1 MFFQV
6 WYSSCSEHIEEV
18 KEQLKDK
25 ALMEIEVLEHLK
37 SLKSEWKQSSGYDGA
52 SPGPHS

>member
-25 ALMEIEVLEHLK
+25 ALMEIEV
-37 SLKSEWKQSSGYDGA
+37 QSSGYDGA